1 MDWKPLLLV
10 GIGGALGSMGRF
22 GVAALAQAA
31 APGAVVPLGTLIVNV
46 LGCFAIGCLGAL
58 VEVRA
63 SFGPE
68 ARAFLFAGVLGGFTT
83 FSSFGYETLGLARGG
98 ELGRALA
105 NVLAQNGL
113 GLAAA
118 WLGYGLVRS

>member
-1 MDWKPLLLV
+1 MDWKPLVLV
-10 GIGGALGSMGRF
+10 GLGGALGSMGRYCT
-22 GVAALAQAA
+22 VTLVQAA
-31 APGAVVPLGTLIVNV
+31 TPGTTFPFGTLLVNV

-68 ARAFLFAGVLGGFTT
+68 ARAFLFAGILGGFTT
-83 FSSFGYETLGLARGG
+83 FSSFGYETLGLLRNA

-105 NVLAQNGL
+105 NVLAQNAL
-113 GLAAA
+113 GLLAA
-118 WLGYGLVRS
+118 WLGYGLVRP

>member
-1 MDWKPLLLV
+1 MNWNALLLV
-10 GIGGALGSMGRF
+10 GTGGALGSMGRF
-22 GVAALAQAA
+22 
-31 APGAVVPLGTLIVNV
+31 AVVTLVQSVAGTAFPYGTLVVNV
-46 LGCFAIGCLGAL
+46 LGCFAIGCLGGL

-68 ARAFLFAGVLGGFTT
+68 ARAFLFAGILGGFTT
-83 FSSFGYETLGLARGG
+83 FSAFAFETGALLRGA

-118 WLGYGLVRS
+118 WIGYGLVR